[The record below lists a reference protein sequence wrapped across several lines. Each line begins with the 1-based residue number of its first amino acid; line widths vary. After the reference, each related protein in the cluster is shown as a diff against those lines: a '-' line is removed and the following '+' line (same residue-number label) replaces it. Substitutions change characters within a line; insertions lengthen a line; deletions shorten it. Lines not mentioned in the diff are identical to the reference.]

1 MDAMTVIKLTDGY
14 TTVVMSG
21 HPMPCGVISIGDQ
34 SIKFRSA
41 TVECI
46 EKELSPFEGILGDGT
61 TYRFV
66 FDDPIIPL
74 APEFI
79 FNKIKYTQIPIS
91 AQPKNNS

>member
-1 MDAMTVIKLTDGY
+1 MDAMTVIKLTDGH

-34 SIKFRSA
+34 SIKFKSA

-46 EKELSPFEGILGDGT
+46 EKELNPFDIIGDGT
-61 TYRFV
+61 TYRLI

-74 APEFI
+74 APEIDFDD
-79 FNKIKYTQIPIS
+79 IKYTQIPIS
-91 AQPKNNS
+91 AQTK